1 MDTFVYQESTIY
13 IYIHIYSRR
22 VDRREARRHGHGYL
36 SHNIIPPGDTTVGE
50 EWEPKPKE
58 QST

>member
-1 MDTFVYQESTIY
+1 M
-13 IYIHIYSRR
+13 
-22 VDRREARRHGHGYL
+22 RREARRHGYL

-50 EWEPKPKE
+50 EWEPKE